1 MKAGMGGILFAAR
14 AAGAAAVLL
23 LASAGALSQGSASPA
38 AADGTQAR
46 SALGLQIEH
55 ASISVANFQAEA
67 DWYVRNLGFSQPAG
81 AEGVQTMMGGKMKA
95 GKLFIPGFRLDLIQ
109 YEGSERPKPP
119 SPVFMQQGFIHLAF
133 TTVDLDAAFAFLQA
147 AGTDVKANRNKQ
159 GKVTQMLLH
168 DPEGNELEIF
178 PR

>member
-1 MKAGMGGILFAAR
+1 MKKTSGLMAMAAMAVILFFTSTAALGQE
-14 AAGAAAVLL
+14 AIAAAP
-23 LASAGALSQGSASPA
+23 S
-38 AADGTQAR
+38 ADGAQAR
-46 SALGLQIEH
+46 SVLGLQIDH

-67 DWYVRNLGFSQPAG
+67 DWYVKNMGFSMPQTP
-81 AEGVQTMMGGKMKA
+81 QTMMGGKMKA

-109 YEGSERPKPP
+109 YDGSARPKTPD
-119 SPVFMQQGFIHLAF
+119 PVFMQQGFIHLAF
-133 TTVDLDAAFAFLQA
+133 TVSDLDAAFALLQT

-178 PR
+178 PRQN